1 MSSPDSTAHWCLLF
15 SAAATHRSWPIQ
27 SPTFRRCFDD
37 LPMLPTMRNI
47 PVPIAVG
54 GGITVGA
61 IGATVE
67 AAGTIEAGGSPLPSH
82 VIDVLR
88 PLCSGLLQQTG
99 AVSQLGVSLLQ
110 ELRLPGLRRIVHRS
124 VGSSSVLVG
133 RWLETS

>member
-1 MSSPDSTAHWCLLF
+1 MSCPDSTAHWCLLF

-37 LPMLPTMRNI
+37 LPMLPTMRNT

-88 PLCSGLLQQTG
+88 PPAPVCSSRLGQCHNWVSACYRSYGYQDCGALCTAAS
-99 AVSQLGVSLLQ
+99 AR
-110 ELRLPGLRRIVHRS
+110 RLY
-124 VGSSSVLVG
+124 
-133 RWLETS
+133 